1 MGDEIILQKLET
13 MTPQDERKTDII
25 STPQL
30 QANDDSP
37 LSRTTSH
44 SSEESDTAN
53 FHAVINTIKFD
64 ALSKVA
70 LEARS
75 KCSTQRSYDKSQQEP
90 SIEVQQRPWTGSNNL
105 VYVLGFSDGVK
116 WIARIPGN
124 GIDSF
129 EPLEV
134 SHFKNRIYVSRFL
147 RLATSIPI
155 PEIFTWSATC
165 NNPVGVPYTLE
176 SFAEGRQLSEAWTD
190 DEWSSEEKRVR
201 TIRNLAKVMSELHRF
216 SFDQIGSLSPELD
229 VGPDVYM
236 AFDQDK
242 LFEGEDM
249 FGHAQERGPFN
260 SAMDDLLEGFE
271 EPEAVDGQ
279 LNQLHGEHAL
289 LGLALHSLP
298 LLLHLNGPFALGH
311 PDFNYQNIFVDEEG
325 NITAIIDWDGTCITT
340 RALAFA
346 RYPSWITRDWDPVM
360 YQYGDEYDDH
370 ADEGPGKE
378 DSPAQLLQYRQEYAN
393 ALAEMGMPPSK
404 YTPEDTLLSPIIE
417 AINIAQGQSINRPWI
432 LMWLLYWAFHGI
444 PPISLN
450 KFCEKYEKGEAHDW
464 IDLVKEAFSRM
475 WHGEERDVHEYE
487 ERYLRFRQWMMS
499 YPDSVVVTSRP

>member
-1 MGDEIILQKLET
+1 MNDTLGMMTLQNQQST
-13 MTPQDERKTDII
+13 DVNPIPRPQT
-25 STPQL
+25 
-30 QANDDSP
+30 NDDIP

-44 SSEESDTAN
+44 SSEESETAN
-53 FHAVINTIKFD
+53 FHAVINAINFD
-64 ALSKVA
+64 ALARVA
-70 LEARS
+70 LQARWACGTQ
-75 KCSTQRSYDKSQQEP
+75 CSQSKSQQEL
-90 SIEVQQRPWTGSNNL
+90 SIEIQQPPWTGSNNL
-105 VYVLGFSDGVK
+105 VYVLEFSDGIRWV
-116 WIARIPGN
+116 ARIPGN

-129 EPLEV
+129 ESLEV
-134 SHFKNRIYVSRFL
+134 SHFKNRIHVSRFL

-155 PEIFTWSATC
+155 PEIFTWSTAC
-165 NNPVGVPYTLE
+165 KNPAGVPYTLE
-176 SFAEGRQLSEAWTD
+176 SFAEGRQLSEAWID
-190 DEWSSEEKRVR
+190 NEWSSEEKRIGTV
-201 TIRNLAKVMSELHRF
+201 RNLARVMSELHRF
-216 SFDQIGSLSPELD
+216 SFDQIGSLSSDLD

-242 LFEGEDM
+242 LLEGEDL
-249 FGHAQERGPFN
+249 FGHAQKRGPFN

-289 LGLALHSLP
+289 LSLALHSLP
-298 LLLHLNGPFALGH
+298 SLLHLNGPFALGH
-311 PDFNYQNIFVDEEG
+311 PDFNYQNLFVDEEG

-370 ADEGPGKE
+370 ADEGPREE
-378 DSPAQLLQYRQEYAN
+378 DSPAQLLRYRQEYAN

-404 YTPEDTLLSPIIE
+404 YKPEDTLLSPIIE

-432 LMWLLYWAFHGI
+432 LMWLLYWAFDGI

-450 KFCEKYEKGEAHDW
+450 KFCEKYERGEVHDW
-464 IDLVKEAFSRM
+464 IDLVREAFSSM

-487 ERYLRFRQWMMS
+487 KRYLRFRQWMMS
-499 YPDSVVVTSRP
+499 CPDRVVVTSRP